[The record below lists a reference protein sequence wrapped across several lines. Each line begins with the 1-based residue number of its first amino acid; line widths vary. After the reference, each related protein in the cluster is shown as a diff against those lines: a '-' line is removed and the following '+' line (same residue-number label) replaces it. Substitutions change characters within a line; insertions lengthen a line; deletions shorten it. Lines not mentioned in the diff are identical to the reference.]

1 MLTEPTLD
9 KLKDLTLHGMA
20 NAFVE
25 QQKKNDLHDLA
36 FEDRFGLIVD
46 AEWILRHNKRLDRRL
61 REAKLRFPNACV
73 EDVETST
80 ARGLDKSTLQRL
92 ASCAWIEEHMA
103 VLVTGA
109 TGTGKSYFAC
119 ALAQQAC
126 RKGYR
131 ALYRRA
137 SRFYDELHLA
147 RADGTYPKVLGRLAR
162 MDVLIIDDFGLGNLR
177 EADRQALLD
186 VLEDRYGNRSTII
199 TSQLPPSAWHDYIG
213 EPTLADS
220 ICDRVVHAAHRV
232 TLKGPSRR
240 KPKEGTED

>member
-25 QQKKNDLHDLA
+25 QLKKNDVHDLA

-61 REAKLRFPNACV
+61 REAKLRFPNACI
-73 EDVETST
+73 EDVEAS
-80 ARGLDKSTLQRL
+80 ASRGLDKATLQRL
-92 ASCAWIEEHMA
+92 ATCAWIEEHMA

-126 RKGYR
+126 RRGYR

-137 SRFYDELHLA
+137 SRLYDELHLA
-147 RADGTYPKVLGRLAR
+147 RADGTYPKVLARIAR
-162 MDVLIIDDFGLGNLR
+162 MDVLIIDDFGLGSLR

-186 VLEDRYGNRSTII
+186 VLEDRYGNRSTIT

-240 KPKEGTED
+240 KPKEETED